1 MKNISRHADLADRDL
16 KHLLHPQTNIAD
28 LLAEG
33 PKIMETGKG
42 IRVKDAT
49 GKEVIDGLAG
59 LWCVNVGYGRPE
71 LAEVMKLAAE
81 NLSYFHSFSGMSNPP
96 EILLAEKLSAM
107 APGDLS
113 RVFYGCSGSDANDT
127 LMKVVW
133 HYNYLKGRPEKK
145 KIIARWSSYHGTS
158 ISTASLT
165 GLPTFHAPYNLPLPE
180 VRHTLMPHYYRN
192 ALPGESEADFV
203 ARMAKA
209 LEDMILEEGPETV
222 GAFIAEPI
230 TGAGGV
236 VAPPK
241 GYFEAI
247 QKILSK
253 YDILMIADEVI
264 CGYGRLGKNFGS
276 EIFNIKP
283 DMMASAKG
291 LTSGYFPMSA
301 AFITEEIWEVLRQGS
316 EKTGN
321 FSHGYTYSGHPVGCA
336 VALKNL
342 EIVEE
347 EGLVENARVMGDYL
361 HDQLEAAF
369 KGNRH
374 VGQVRGKGLLAG
386 IQLMAD
392 AGDKKFFDPKRK
404 IPMRIQQ
411 TAYKNGLI
419 CRNLPS
425 VTSIALSPPLI
436 VTKGDIDEIVG
447 LLKKS
452 FDEVLGDLSKDD
464 LKSAD

>member
-1 MKNISRHADLADRDL
+1 MKNNTRHANLAKRDL

-28 LLAEG
+28 LLLEG
-33 PKIMETGKG
+33 PKIIEKGKG
-42 IRVKDAT
+42 IRVTDTT

-59 LWCVNVGYGRPE
+59 LWCVNVGYGRVE
-71 LAEVMKLAAE
+71 LAEVMKRAAE
-81 NLSYFHSFSGMSNPP
+81 NLGYFHSFSGMSNPP
-96 EILLAEKLSAM
+96 AILLAEKLNAM

-113 RVFYGCSGSDANDT
+113 RVFYGCTGSDANDT
-127 LMKVVW
+127 LMKIVW
-133 HYNYLKGRPEKK
+133 HYNYILGRPEKK
-145 KIIARWSSYHGTS
+145 KIISRWSSYHGTS

-165 GLPTFHAPYNLPLPE
+165 GLATFHAPYNLPLPE
-180 VRHTLMPHYYRN
+180 VLHTKMPHFYRFGK
-192 ALPGESEADFV
+192 PGESEAEFMV
-203 ARMAKA
+203 RMVGA
-209 LEDMILEEGPETV
+209 LEKLILQEGPETI
-222 GAFIAEPI
+222 GAFIAEPV

-236 VAPPK
+236 VAPPE
-241 GYFEAI
+241 GYFEAV
-247 QKILSK
+247 QKILKK

-264 CGYGRLGKNFGS
+264 TGYGRLGANFGS

-283 DMMASAKG
+283 DLMSSAKG

-301 AFITEEIWEVLRQGS
+301 AFITEEIWQVLKEGS

-321 FSHGYTYSGHPVGCA
+321 FSHGYTYSGHPIGCA

-342 EIVEE
+342 EIVEN
-347 EGLVENARVMGDYL
+347 EGLVENARVMGEYL
-361 HDQLEAAF
+361 HDQLEDAF
-369 KGNRH
+369 SGNRH
-374 VGQVRGKGLLAG
+374 VGEVRGYGLLAG

-392 AGDKKFFDPKRK
+392 AGDKKFFDAKRK

-425 VTSIALSPPLI
+425 VTSIALAPPLI
-436 VTKGDIDEIVG
+436 VTCADIDEIVG

-452 FDEVLGDLSKDD
+452 FDQVLGNLSKED
-464 LKSAD
+464 LKAAG